1 MKTYTVL
8 VKITN
13 GDNSTDVKDFIH
25 GEFTRVN
32 IKEILGVT
40 ICKYRFVI
48 EVEDDFDF
56 GYFEDCM
63 DNAGY
68 DTELLWED

>member
-13 GDNSTDVKDFIH
+13 GDNSKDVKDFIH

-32 IKEILGVT
+32 IREILGVT